1 MKSPARILCAAG
13 VASAALFISAA
24 ASADTSVI
32 VRSVPV
38 PVYEHGPTRYV
49 FNDYGYDHERHRG
62 CRAPEWDP
70 NARYMPG
77 QVVWR
82 EGKLWAATDV
92 SAQVYN
98 VNSPPEWTPR
108 YWVRAHCR

>member
-1 MKSPARILCAAG
+1 MNSPFKVICAAG
-13 VASAALFISAA
+13 LASAALLISAG
-24 ASADTSVI
+24 ASADTRVI
-32 VRSVPV
+32 VQSVPV
-38 PVYEHGPTRYV
+38 PAYHHGPDRYV
-49 FNDYGYDHERHRG
+49 FNDYGYDHERRG

-82 EGKLWAATDV
+82 EGKLWIATDV
-92 SAQVYN
+92 SANVYN

-108 YWVRAHCR
+108 YWVRARCR